1 MQPAAAV
8 VYARRVSVSAR
19 QPRPTTVPVG
29 HVWHVA
35 PPPPHPPHR
44 EQRTCTRAGLRRLT
58 AHGAG
63 GVGVRRAGSA
73 SLGIAELPL
82 PHALL
87 GHAEQLRSALG
98 GEHTAHDE
106 VAVPRPIALDGHRR
120 HGGKRCRRRRL
131 QLGLLRRVAWRPQA
145 TKTASRRRRRR
156 HARGRAAAAGTD
168 DAAIVKLAS

>member
-29 HVWHVA
+29 HVA

-120 HGGKRCRRRRL
+120 HGGKRCRRRL
-131 QLGLLRRVAWRPQA
+131 QLGLLKRVAWRPQGA
-145 TKTASRRRRRR
+145 TKTASRRRRR
-156 HARGRAAAAGTD
+156 AAACG
-168 DAAIVKLAS
+168 AAPPPAQTTRL